1 VCVCVCVCMYI
12 CIYMYRLLII
22 ATDGVWDMLDNSEVV
37 DISARASGDCKG
49 DPAYASAQVRHVCV
63 CVYLKCVCIICF
75 HTHTCV

>member
-1 VCVCVCVCMYI
+1 MFI

-63 CVYLKCVCIICF
+63 CVSKMCVYNMFLHSHMCIIC
-75 HTHTCV
+75 